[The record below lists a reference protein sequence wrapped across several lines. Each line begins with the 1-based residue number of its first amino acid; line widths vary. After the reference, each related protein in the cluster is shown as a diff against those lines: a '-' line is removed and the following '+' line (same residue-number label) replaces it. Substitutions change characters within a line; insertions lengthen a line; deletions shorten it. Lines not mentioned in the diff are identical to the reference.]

1 MSLRVLG
8 LKAMPSKDL
17 NPKQQRFVDEYLVDL
32 NATQAAIRAGYSEK
46 TAKVQGSRLLTNV
59 IVAEAIQRG
68 QQQIA
73 DKFELTQEYII
84 EKLIENLDGSLR
96 EGQRG
101 PANGA
106 LTLLGKHIGMFVD
119 RTRVEGPNGGPVQ
132 VEDAAAARIA
142 SILATASKRGA

>member
-1 MSLRVLG
+1 MLI
-8 LKAMPSKDL
+8 KDL
-17 NPKQQRFVDEYLVDL
+17 NPKQLRFVDEYLVDL
-32 NATQAAIRAGYSEK
+32 NATQAAIRAGYSPK
-46 TAKVQGSRLLTNV
+46 TAKVQGSRLLTH
-59 IVAEAIQRG
+59 AIISKAIRLG
-68 QQQIA
+68 QEQIA
-73 DKFELTQEYII
+73 HKYEVTQEYVI

-142 SILATASKRGA
+142 AILATASKRGA

>member
-1 MSLRVLG
+1 
-8 LKAMPSKDL
+8 MPSKEL
-17 NPKQQRFVDEYLVDL
+17 NPKQRRFVDEYLVDL
-32 NATQAAIRAGYSEK
+32 NAKQAAIRAGYSPK
-46 TAKVQGSRLLTNV
+46 TAESQGSRLLSHAKV
-59 IVAEAIQRG
+59 SEAIQHG
-68 QQQIA
+68 QAQIA
-73 DKFELTQEYII
+73 NKYEVTQEYVI

-142 SILATASKRGA
+142 AILATASKRGA

>member
-1 MSLRVLG
+1 
-8 LKAMPSKDL
+8 MPSKEL
-17 NPKQQRFVDEYLVDL
+17 NPKQRRFVDEYFVDL
-32 NATQAAIRAGYSEK
+32 NAKQAAMRAGYSPK
-46 TAKVQGSRLLTNV
+46 TAESQGSRLLSHAKV
-59 IVAEAIQRG
+59 SEAIQHG
-68 QQQIA
+68 QAQIA
-73 DKFELTQEYII
+73 NKYEVTQEYVI

-106 LTLLGKHIGMFVD
+106 FTLLGKHIGMFVD

>member
-1 MSLRVLG
+1 
-8 LKAMPSKDL
+8 MPSKEL
-17 NPKQQRFVDEYLVDL
+17 NPKQKRFVDEYLVDL
-32 NATQAAIRAGYSEK
+32 NAKQAAIRAGYSPK
-46 TAKVQGSRLLTNV
+46 TAESQGSRLLSHAKV
-59 IVAEAIQRG
+59 SEAIQHG
-68 QQQIA
+68 QAQIA
-73 DKFELTQEYII
+73 NKYEVTQEYVI

-142 SILATASKRGA
+142 AILATASKRGA

>member
-1 MSLRVLG
+1 
-8 LKAMPSKDL
+8 MPSKEL
-17 NPKQQRFVDEYLVDL
+17 NPKQRRFVDEYLVDL
-32 NATQAAIRAGYSEK
+32 NAKQAAIRAGYSPK
-46 TAKVQGSRLLTNV
+46 TAESQGSRLLSHAKV
-59 IVAEAIQRG
+59 SEAIQHG
-68 QQQIA
+68 QAQIA
-73 DKFELTQEYII
+73 NKYEVTQEYVV

-142 SILATASKRGA
+142 AILATASKRGA

>member
-1 MSLRVLG
+1 
-8 LKAMPSKDL
+8 MPSKEL
-17 NPKQQRFVDEYLVDL
+17 NPKQRRFVDEYLVDL
-32 NATQAAIRAGYSEK
+32 NAKQAAIRAGYSPK
-46 TAKVQGSRLLTNV
+46 TAESQGSRLLSHAKV
-59 IVAEAIQRG
+59 SEAIQHG
-68 QQQIA
+68 QAQIA
-73 DKFELTQEYII
+73 NKYEVTQEYVI

>member
-1 MSLRVLG
+1 
-8 LKAMPSKDL
+8 MPSKEL
-17 NPKQQRFVDEYLVDL
+17 NPKQRRFVDEYLVDL
-32 NATQAAIRAGYSEK
+32 NAKQAAMRAGYSPK
-46 TAKVQGSRLLTNV
+46 TAESQGSRLLSHAKV
-59 IVAEAIQRG
+59 SEAIQHG
-68 QQQIA
+68 QAQIA
-73 DKFELTQEYII
+73 NKYEVTQEYVI

>member
-1 MSLRVLG
+1 
-8 LKAMPSKDL
+8 MPSKEL
-17 NPKQQRFVDEYLVDL
+17 NPKQRRFVDEYLVDL
-32 NATQAAIRAGYSEK
+32 NAKQAAMRAGYSPK
-46 TAKVQGSRLLTNV
+46 TAESQGSRLLSHAKV
-59 IVAEAIQRG
+59 SEAIQHG
-68 QQQIA
+68 QAQIA
-73 DKFELTQEYII
+73 NKYEVTQEYVI

-142 SILATASKRGA
+142 AILATASKRGA